1 MKSELPKKEATTPKK
16 RLGNAGKGRPKGSAN
31 KTPAA
36 IKDMILHALEGV
48 GGVDYLMEKANDPRT
63 AGAFLGLVAKVMPTQ
78 VTGLDGGKISASL
91 EVVFRK
97 PNEN

>member
-1 MKSELPKKEATTPKK
+1 MGRVKGVPNKNTT
-16 RLGNAGKGRPKGSAN
+16 
-31 KTPAA
+31 A

-48 GGVDYLMEKANDPRT
+48 GGVDYLMAKANDPRT